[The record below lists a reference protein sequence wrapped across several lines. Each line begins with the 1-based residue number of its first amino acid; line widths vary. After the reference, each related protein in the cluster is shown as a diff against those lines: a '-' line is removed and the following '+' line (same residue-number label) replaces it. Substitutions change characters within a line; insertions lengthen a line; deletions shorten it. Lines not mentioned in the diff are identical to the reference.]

1 MGTKPVKNWMDTLIF
16 SCYIHDTL
24 AHANNQTLALQ
35 YSAEPVPKDDRTT
48 EEGEE
53 IDIQGTTG
61 LV

>member
-1 MGTKPVKNWMDTLIF
+1 MDTLIF